1 MKLYEGKWCPYIL
14 GGVKSDLVG
23 LLAVVVR
30 LGEVLSLIVVVGGAG
45 VRETGGLAIVDVVSI
60 WGVQLSI
67 LTESSS
73 LLLKTAS
80 FAVFHVG
87 IVHFMIVAGLC
98 TTAARAEVAASCWVG
113 LVMTVEAGI
122 GVPSVTVLP

>member
-1 MKLYEGKWCPYIL
+1 MSELKLYEGKWCPYIL

-30 LGEVLSLIVVVGGAG
+30 LGEVLSLIVVVGAG

-98 TTAARAEVAASCWVG
+98 TTAVRAEVAASC
-113 LVMTVEAGI
+113 L
-122 GVPSVTVLP
+122 